1 MKKLLSILTIPLGL
15 VGPYFAIQFAFAG
28 MNLMGEVIKAER
40 TIPVLTFICYL
51 SAVIFIH
58 IFIVKKQTNV
68 REKILAAVLSISL
81 FILSVCLG
89 KYLLPTYKAWV

>member
-40 TIPVLTFICYL
+40 TIPVLTFICY
-51 SAVIFIH
+51 
-58 IFIVKKQTNV
+58 
-68 REKILAAVLSISL
+68 
-81 FILSVCLG
+81 
-89 KYLLPTYKAWV
+89 